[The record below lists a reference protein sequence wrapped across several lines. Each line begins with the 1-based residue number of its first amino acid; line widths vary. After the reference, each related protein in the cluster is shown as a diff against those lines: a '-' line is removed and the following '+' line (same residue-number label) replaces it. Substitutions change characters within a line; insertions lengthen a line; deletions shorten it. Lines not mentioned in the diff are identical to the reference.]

1 MSRVPARGMVQA
13 TRISLTT
20 YIGVVALTGSLAVAQ
35 FYFLPNNLGIRGFGM
50 VALGL
55 SVIQAAL
62 QFGDLGAIN
71 ASLRT
76 DVGPEVRAALREQA
90 VAISSLLCLAGI
102 AVSCALGVAG
112 VPLGY
117 VCAAAFAAALLVVG
131 GRARASAAAQLGDE
145 RSSTRHNVVWQN
157 APKLGSIA
165 GSFGGS
171 ALLSMLGAVVSAALF
186 GRPGIPPRPRW
197 EPVRDTRRLWL
208 PGLAVSGTAFAM
220 SWADTY
226 ALSAVA
232 GIDEAGQYQA
242 IVRPLTGITYLYL
255 PVVALIQAAHNIA
268 ARRRERLLTVAGA
281 GAGALGA
288 VAVAVFLLGFGDRIW
303 PDFRFEP
310 AVVIAA
316 SVAAVAMCV
325 ATVVGVQLILRGMQV
340 IASVIA
346 IVGAVVLLVV
356 SLGTVGSL
364 GALGAGLASAIAWTG
379 VAAANG
385 LALVTRHDR
394 RRTP

>member
-1 MSRVPARGMVQA
+1 MSLQT
-13 TRISLTT
+13 TRISLRT
-20 YIGVVALTGSLAVAQ
+20 YVGVVALTGSLAVAQ

-76 DVGPEVRAALREQA
+76 DVDPDLRAALREQA
-90 VAISSLLCLAGI
+90 VEISTLACLAGI
-102 AVSCALGVAG
+102 AVSCVFGVAG

-117 VCAAAFAAALLVVG
+117 VCAAAFASALLVVG
-131 GRARASAAAQLGDE
+131 GRAHASAAAQRGDE
-145 RSSTRHNVVWQN
+145 QSSTRHNIVWQN

-171 ALLSMLGAVVSAALF
+171 ALASMLGAVASATLF
-186 GRPGIPPRPRW
+186 GRPGMPPRPRW
-197 EPVRDTRRLWL
+197 ELWRDTRRYWL

-226 ALSAVA
+226 ALSALA
-232 GIDEAGQYQA
+232 GLDEAGQYQA

-255 PVVALIQAAHNIA
+255 PVVALIQAAHNA
-268 ARRRERLLTVAGA
+268 AAQRRERLLTMAGV

-288 VAVAVFLLGFGDRIW
+288 VLVAAFLLGFGHRIW
-303 PDFRFEP
+303 PDFRFDP
-310 AVVIAA
+310 AVVAAA

-340 IASVIA
+340 IASAIA
-346 IVGAVVLLVV
+346 IVGAIVLLAV

-364 GALGAGLASAIAWTG
+364 GALGAGLAAAVAWTG

-385 LALVTRHDR
+385 LALVRRDDR
-394 RRTP
+394 RGTQ